1 MKKSPIEEI
10 EWKRSTDREYAI
22 FKNYDHFIACTDTNL
37 GYNKLATLS
46 KCSTNQN
53 TYSEATGGSESSWRY
68 GSEKHKD
75 YIKRTSERIAEPK
88 TLALSKKNL
97 KEHLNSRDVI
107 ALQKRMMSEKKRRR
121 FNETQGVMSIPR
133 ILTGNIDYFSIRK
146 KKKIVGIK
154 IGIKGTLTCNF
165 EESAFVNMISS
176 LIITVRMLEFIGIP
190 VELHYIADAQGL
202 SRSRDYSRQ
211 GIVFPLKLGGERMN
225 LNKICMIGG
234 PGHFRHHVFAAW
246 ALHLTGERSDGLG
259 RQTDTEYDVDA
270 KLLHFD
276 VILGKEFMDNNP
288 TDIFNFVTKQIFK
301 S

>member
-1 MKKSPIEEI
+1 MKKSHTEEI
-10 EWKRSTDREYAI
+10 EWKRGSNREYAI
-22 FKNYDHFIACTDTNL
+22 FKNYDHFIACTDIKL
-37 GYNKLATLS
+37 GYNALATLS
-46 KCSTNQN
+46 QSPNNESTYREA
-53 TYSEATGGSESSWRY
+53 TDGSEAQWRY
-68 GSEKHKD
+68 GSEKRKD
-75 YIKRTSERIAEPK
+75 YINRTDQRIAEPK

-97 KEHLNSRDVI
+97 KEHLNSKDVI

-121 FNETQGVMSIPR
+121 FNETQGVLNIPR

-202 SRSRDYSRQ
+202 SRERTYVRQ
-211 GIVFPLKLGGERMN
+211 GVVFPLKLGGERMN

-259 RQTDTEYDVDA
+259 RQTDTEYDIDA
-270 KLLHFD
+270 QLLHFD

-301 S
+301 K